1 MKTQNPVMKGFC
13 VFCTASVYLLKYMS
27 VNDII
32 KGTPIKNRNRRNN
45 KRKRI

>member
-1 MKTQNPVMKGFC
+1 MIAETQEGE
-13 VFCTASVYLLKYMS
+13 TQETVYLLKYMS

-45 KRKRI
+45 ERKRI